1 MPVKLDARLNAIA
14 TLCRPVE
21 GGTFADIGCDHG
33 KLACHLA
40 GLSAK
45 KVIATDISL
54 PSLAKA
60 AALADKFGATDR
72 VETRAGDGLDIIS
85 PEEAET
91 VVIAGLGGD
100 TIARIVGRAE
110 EQGKRFSRYIL
121 SPNTHPEKVR
131 ALLVSSGLRITDDA
145 VVREGGKDYPVIAAV
160 RGEDSLDELQLLFG
174 KFFAEDPDFPERAR
188 REAELLGRALTN
200 APAEAGKRRELLL
213 RALSRSE
220 K

>member
-72 VETRAGDGLDIIS
+72 VETRAGDGLDILS

-145 VVREGGKDYPVIAAV
+145 VVREGGKDYPVITAV

-174 KFFAEDPDFPERAR
+174 KFFAEDPGFPERAR
-188 REAELLGRALTN
+188 REVELLGRALTN

-213 RALSRSE
+213 MALSRSE